1 MPARRRWRKRA
12 VIVGAMA
19 AVLAVLG
26 SVPFA
31 DYLARL
37 SIDVLIPLRHLAYGP
52 IFPPEDSDVAVV
64 VIDEETYR
72 TSPFTD
78 TPRVAWT
85 SFLATV
91 LAAIDGAGPRVIGL
105 DHIYPT
111 SLDRE
116 GLLRGFDRPL
126 LRAIYKAGR
135 SGRLVLGKARLSQQ
149 EILPYKGQI
158 RAVGG
163 PKNVRSLNLLL
174 DPDEV
179 VRRYPAAFR
188 TEDGGE
194 PVPSFGVELAARAG
208 AAPPSGDFLIN
219 FNTGPGDV
227 PTFAF
232 VDIWRCAA
240 AGRSDYFERAFRDKV
255 VLIGLALDIEDRHVS
270 AKRFAMEPSG
280 DRRPARCTEAP
291 PTGQFGEIIYRR
303 SMPGVLIHAA
313 AINTITKG
321 LYLAPVAGVA
331 RLILLWIGIAVLG
344 AMFFA
349 LPPIWGAI
357 VGGATTAIELGVSV
371 VAFENGIV
379 VPMTTLALAGFV
391 SFTLIYAYRFVVED
405 RAKRK
410 IKNAFRHYLAPALV
424 EQLAEDPSALER
436 GGERKHVTVFFS
448 DIAGFTT
455 ISESLSDRPEVLVDI
470 LNKYLTA
477 FAGAIERHG
486 GYIDKFIG
494 DAVMAVWG
502 APLDDPEA
510 ERHAVEAALACF
522 EALDRFNEEVVAGEY
537 GLAPIGTRVG
547 INTGEAIVG
556 NMGSASRLNYT
567 VTGDMVNL
575 SARLE
580 AANKTFGSRIMVGE
594 ETAKGLGR
602 MFLLRRLDRLVVKG
616 KTKPVKVF
624 EVVGRSDD
632 VDDEQREAVCRFHEA
647 LALYYRRRFE
657 EARDAFAAL
666 RDRDPAATVYVE
678 RCELFMVSPPPV
690 RWDRSFV
697 MKTK

>member
-1 MPARRRWRKRA
+1 
-12 VIVGAMA
+12 MA
-19 AVLAVLG
+19 AVLAGLG
-26 SVPFA
+26 SAPFS

-37 SIDVLIPLRHLAYGP
+37 SVDILIPLRHLVSGP
-52 IFPPEDSDVAVV
+52 LFPPEESDVVVV

-72 TSPFTD
+72 TPPFTD

-91 LAAIDGAGPRVIGL
+91 LSAIDEAGPRVIGL

-126 LRAIYKAGR
+126 LRAMYRAGR
-135 SGRLVLGKARLSQQ
+135 SGRLVLGKARLSKQ

-163 PKNVRSLNLLL
+163 PKNVRTLNLLL

-179 VRRYPAAFR
+179 VRRYPAAF
-188 TEDGGE
+188 ESEGGGP
-194 PVPSFGVELAARAG
+194 PVPSFGVELALRAG
-208 AAPPSGDFLIN
+208 APPPAGDFLIN

-227 PTFAF
+227 PAYTFA
-232 VDIWRCAA
+232 DIWRCATI
-240 AGRSDYFERAFRDKV
+240 GRRDYFERAFRDRI
-255 VLIGLALDIEDRHVS
+255 VLIGLSLDIEDRHVS
-270 AKRFAMEPSG
+270 AKRFAMEPAG
-280 DRRPARCTEAP
+280 DRRPERCTEPSAA
-291 PTGQFGEIIYRR
+291 GEFGEIIYRR

-313 AINTITKG
+313 AINTVTKG
-321 LYLAPVAGVA
+321 LYLAPISGAR
-331 RLILLWIGIAVLG
+331 RLILLWTGIALLG
-344 AMFFA
+344 MMFFV
-349 LPPIWGAI
+349 LPPIWGAV
-357 VGGATTAIELGVSV
+357 VGGATTAAELAMSV
-371 VAFENGIV
+371 AAFQNGIV
-379 VPMTTLALAGFV
+379 VPVTTLALAGFV
-391 SFTLIYAYRFVVED
+391 SFTLVYAYRFVVED
-405 RAKRK
+405 KAKRK

-424 EQLAEDPSALER
+424 ERLAEDPSGLER
-436 GGERKHVTVFFS
+436 GGERKRVTVFFS

-455 ISESLSDRPEVLVDI
+455 ISESLSDRPEVLVEI

-510 ERHAVEAALACF
+510 ERHAVDAALACF
-522 EALDRFNEEVVAGEY
+522 EALDRFNEEVVKGEY
-537 GLAPIGTRVG
+537 GLPPIGTRIG

-580 AANKTFGSRIMVGE
+580 AANKTFGTRIMIGE
-594 ETAKGLGR
+594 DTAKALGR
-602 MFLLRRLDRLVVKG
+602 DYLLRRLDRLVVKG

-624 EVVGRSDD
+624 EVVGRADD
-632 VDDEQREAVCRFHEA
+632 VTEEQRRAVRAFHAA
-647 LALYYRRRFE
+647 LALYYRRRFR

-666 RDRDPAATVYVE
+666 QGRDPAATVYVE
-678 RCELFMVSPPPV
+678 RCEQFMVSPPPV
-690 RWDRSFV
+690 PWDRSFV